1 MKRNSRIARMEAI
14 ILAAGMIVADLNPVS
29 VSAFTNIRQETV
41 SEADVI
47 TKAEGT
53 PVTEEESCEQTAE
66 PSEIISKVI
75 TPEEQIEMEQE
86 FLGSEEGISKV
97 IGFEGK
103 TAVDGTMAS
112 DNGEVTEDY
121 INLNVTRDNDIEITG
136 QKVGFLEKTTGLYL
150 YNGTYYENAVDINA
164 RMCRLYGKIAEVM
177 YTEPVRDNATGLYV
191 ADGKYYS
198 SYSTTATS
206 VPKYYFF
213 ESNEVVAAG
222 VFPADMDIYALY
234 GRKLDSDDASYR
246 YYEIDGNYYSLI
258 RSLSFTKE
266 DGTEVKSVYA
276 QKTWEISFD
285 ERYHI
290 ISWNAVTNA
299 TEVVLNG
306 KLLQIG
312 YQIRLNGELQDTDL
326 KTIADEPF
334 LIDTHYQSEEPFSEG
349 EEVDYEVRAVYY
361 TETDNQ
367 VINPDGS
374 GSLLTSYEI
383 VKIGEWSNIFT
394 YKFEKEK
401 EKQRVPQVS
410 GLTVTRKSTK
420 IAELSWNGIAAA
432 SGYHIQYVQ
441 SDVPTGEIAE
451 TDWTDFDTTNK
462 TYEEIDLDIFD
473 QKYMYFRVTATID
486 YDSEVYEEGSENYS
500 ESVVVEK
507 ASETVV
513 PAITEFTIDNEMDRS
528 FTVKWELGRE
538 ESDVCLFYTTDISLL
553 ETGVCTYLLRN
564 ASTSSGVKLANA
576 NFIREKY
583 KIAKKRVVMKY
594 LPKGTKEISSREL
607 GLDYGKQ
614 YYFAVAAYDNSKCK
628 IDRTNTEPYIVYGI
642 SYGYYTDI
650 GKLSAVV
657 GAKRSMETVEVPAT
671 KSEKQSI
678 TITFSKDLDI
688 TGYEIYRKNAK
699 GSYKKIVTTT
709 SAQYVDQNLEEMTE
723 YEYKA
728 RAYYYNVVTKKLFYS
743 PYRYFSAE
751 TSTSNYFDLKAAKS
765 GTSAIKLSWTK
776 VAGADRYEIY
786 RCTAVSTDT
795 TASKN
800 NSSGNQADVRQNTK
814 WKLISTIAKRNTVTF
829 TDKKLTS
836 GKTYGYK
843 VVACYTEQKDTE
855 EKDTEE
861 KDTKQQ
867 DTETGISRQVFD
879 TEWIEMG
886 ISTPSNLK
894 TAFNKNKLVIT
905 WDKDVFAEKYEVQYQ
920 KYNAEGRA
928 YTASYKKVSTTK
940 NKFTL
945 KNLNYGERVS
955 VRVRA
960 YDGERWTSFASAE
973 DIRYLAAAKNITVKE
988 VTEKSKEGNTSV
1000 AVSVSWKKVSG
1011 AAYYKVYRSTSPAAC
1026 YDSDGKCYVLPKDCE
1041 AIAKES
1047 NDDENNSVVPYK
1059 EYKGQQDTIKALTA
1073 IDRGQLQK
1081 GVSYY
1086 YYVIAYAKNGTAV
1099 SAGSGNPGVICY
1111 QESPTIKSVTAKKG
1125 QNIIAINQVDMAKE
1139 YVIYRST
1146 SKDKGYEVI
1155 GTTTKAA
1162 YTDKKVVS
1170 NQNYYYKV
1178 TARGTNALRA
1188 DFESVMSASKKV
1200 TAK

>member
-1 MKRNSRIARMEAI
+1 MRKNSRTARMGAI
-14 ILAAGMIVADLNPVS
+14 ILAAGIIVADIGAIP
-29 VSAFTNIRQETV
+29 VSAFTNVRQEAV

-47 TKAEGT
+47 TGSEGT
-53 PVTEEESCEQTAE
+53 PVTGEESDIKTAV
-66 PSEIISKVI
+66 PSEAAEQVI
-75 TPEEQIEMEQE
+75 TPEEQIEVEQG

-103 TAVDGTMAS
+103 TAVDGTMVS
-112 DNGEVTEDY
+112 DNGEVKEEY
-121 INLNVTRDNDIEITG
+121 INLNNSRDNDIEIIG
-136 QKVGFLEKTTGLYL
+136 QKADFLEDTTGLYQ
-150 YNGTYYENAVDINA
+150 YNGTYYASASDINS
-164 RMCRLYGKIAEVM
+164 RMCRLYGKIAEVT
-177 YTEPVRDNATGLYV
+177 YAEPVRDNATGLYI

-198 SYSTTATS
+198 SYNTTATS

-213 ESNEVVAAG
+213 AGNEAKAAG

-234 GRKLDSDDASYR
+234 GRKLDSGDASYR

-276 QKTWEISFD
+276 HKTWEISFD
-285 ERYHI
+285 ERYHM
-290 ISWNAVTNA
+290 ISWNAVTNT

-326 KTIADEPF
+326 ETDAGEPF

-367 VINPDGS
+367 IIKPDGS

-383 VKIGEWSNIFT
+383 VKTGEWSNIFT
-394 YKFEKEK
+394 YKFEKAK
-401 EKQRVPQVS
+401 EKQCVPQVS

-420 IAELSWNGIAAA
+420 IAELSWNGITAA
-432 SGYHIQYVQ
+432 SGYMIQYVQ
-441 SDVPTGEIAE
+441 SDVPMGEILESA
-451 TDWTDFDTTNK
+451 WTEFGTTNR
-462 TYEEIDLDIFD
+462 TYEEIDLEFFD
-473 QKYMYFRVTATID
+473 NKYIYFRVTATID
-486 YDSEVYEEGSENYS
+486 YESEVYEEGSENYS
-500 ESVVVEK
+500 EAVVVEK
-507 ASETVV
+507 ASKTVV
-513 PAITEFTIDNEMDRS
+513 PSITEFAIDNELDRS
-528 FTVKWELGRE
+528 FTVKWEMGRE
-538 ESDVCLFYTTDISLL
+538 ESDVCLFYTTDSSLL
-553 ETGVCTYLLRN
+553 ETGVCTYLLRD
-564 ASTSSGVKLANA
+564 ASTSSGAKLANA

-583 KIAKKRVVMKY
+583 KIAKKKVVMKF

-628 IDRTNTEPYIVYGI
+628 IDRTNTEPYIVNGI

-650 GKLSAVV
+650 GTLSAVA
-657 GAKRSMETVEVPAT
+657 GAKRSMETVGVPVT

-678 TITFSKDLDI
+678 TITFAKCVDI

-751 TSTSNYFDLKAAKS
+751 TSASNYFDLKAVKS
-765 GTSAIKLSWTK
+765 GTSAVKLSWTK
-776 VAGADRYEIY
+776 VSGADRYEIY
-786 RCTAVSTDT
+786 RCSAVSTDT

-800 NSSGNQADVRQNTK
+800 NSSSNQANVRQNTK
-814 WKLISTIAKRNTVTF
+814 WKLIGTITKRDTVTF

-843 VVACYTEQKDTE
+843 VVACYTERKDTEQKDTE
-855 EKDTEE
+855 PG
-861 KDTKQQ
+861 DTKQQ
-867 DTETGISRQVFD
+867 DTETGLSRQVFD

-894 TAFNKNKLVIT
+894 TAFNGNKLVIT
-905 WDKDVFAEKYEVQYQ
+905 WDKDVFAEKYEVQYL

-928 YTASYKKVSTTK
+928 YTAAYKKVSTAK
-940 NKFTL
+940 NKYTL

-955 VRVRA
+955 IRVRA
-960 YDGERWTSFASAE
+960 YDGERWTAFASAE
-973 DIRYLAAAKNITVKE
+973 DTRYLAAAKNIKVKE
-988 VTEKSKEGNTSV
+988 VTEKSKEGITSV
-1000 AVSVSWKKVSG
+1000 AVSVSWKKVAG
-1011 AAYYKVYRSTSPAAC
+1011 AAYYKVYRSTSPAAY
-1026 YDSDGKCYVLPKDCE
+1026 YDSDGKFYVLPQDCE

-1059 EYKGQQDTIKALTA
+1059 EYKGQKDTIKALTA

-1081 GVSYY
+1081 GVNYY

-1099 SAGSGNPGVICY
+1099 SAGSGSPGVTCY

-1125 QNIIAINQVDMAKE
+1125 QNILTINRVDMAKE

-1146 SKDKGYEVI
+1146 SKDKGYEMI
-1155 GTTTKAA
+1155 GTTTKAT
-1162 YTDKKVVS
+1162 YIDKKVVS

-1178 TARGTNALRA
+1178 TARGTNALKA
-1188 DFESVMSASKKV
+1188 DFESVMSASKKIK
-1200 TAK
+1200 AK